1 MNHKVWNWSIC
12 AIGFLSLTNAN
23 LKAQSINIVNT
34 SVPFLRVSPDARA
47 GAMADAGLALSPD
60 ANATFWNSAKS
71 VFAQSNS
78 QLGLTYT
85 PWLKDV
91 AQDVYLVTAAGYHK
105 INDNQAITGGIRYFN
120 LGQMQLTDASGNL
133 LQNTRPKEF
142 SLEAGFNQKI
152 TDVLSAGV
160 TFRYINSNLVS
171 GAVNGSNYKAGTAF
185 AGDISI
191 FYNDL
196 NESGAG
202 VTAALTA
209 SNLGS
214 KISYTNDAQSKQF
227 IPANLGIGIANT
239 WVLDELSK
247 FTGTINANHLL
258 VPAYPTYANSD
269 GSTLTNAQQDAYDKS
284 VADYYS
290 YGVFQSWS
298 KSFSNKSYSMS
309 LGGEYAYNNQF
320 FARAGYYWET
330 KESGN
335 RKYLTAGVGLKYS
348 SFDLSFAYLAPSGSG
363 LNRNPLS
370 NTLRFGVIFDLAS
383 IANNN

>member
-1 MNHKVWNWSIC
+1 MHHKVWIWSLFT
-12 AIGFLSLTNAN
+12 IGFLSITASPLS
-23 LKAQSINIVNT
+23 AQSVNIVST

-85 PWLKDV
+85 PWLKDI
-91 AQDVYLVTAAGYHK
+91 AQDVYLVTAAGYTK
-105 INDNQAITGGIRYFN
+105 INDNQAVTGGIRYFN

-171 GAVNGSNYKAGTAF
+171 GAINGSNYKAGTAF

-191 FYNDL
+191 FYNNL
-196 NESGAG
+196 NENGAG

-239 WVLDELSK
+239 WVLDDLSK

-258 VPAYPTYANSD
+258 VPSYPSYTNSD
-269 GSTLTNAQQDAYDKS
+269 GSTLTDAQQDAYDKS

-298 KSFSNKSYSMS
+298 KSFSNKAYSMS
-309 LGGEYAYNNQF
+309 LGGEYSYNNQF

-330 KESGN
+330 KENGN

-348 SFDLSFAYLAPSGSG
+348 TFDLSFAYLAPSGSG